1 MKTTFFALQVCG
13 GKFDAENGTITSP
26 RFPNNY
32 EDNKYCVYDI
42 EAPLDKAII
51 LNFTDFDMENDCD
64 FDSLDIYDGVDA
76 NSTKLGTYCGDKIPP
91 LAISTHNHLHL
102 VFVSDMSN
110 TGTGFR
116 ATYTFTDAGGCFVDH
131 INFSP

>member
-26 RFPNNY
+26 RYPNNY

-116 ATYTFTDAGGCFVDH
+116 ATYTFTDAGGYFVDH
-131 INFSP
+131 MNFSP